1 MADIYFD
8 VDTALAEV
16 AVNAVPIVDAA
27 TGATIKTD
35 LAYNASGLALFW
47 HFVTP
52 AGAHTVT
59 AVTPTTG
66 GSYDWAAQ
74 STSGIY
80 TIEMPASGG
89 ASINNDTEGF
99 GWFTGFATGYLPW
112 RSPIYGFRAAGLN
125 DALIEGAYSTTRGLA
140 GTALP
145 NAAAEAA
152 GGLFT
157 RGTGAGQINQAA
169 NGQIDANTTHAAGTA
184 WGSGAITAASI
195 ASDAI
200 TAAKVADDVSTEIR
214 TKVMALTTGSGTVGS
229 GSTTANVVASAVA
242 VGATTSLSADAW
254 KGRVIIFNSDTTT
267 AALRGQ
273 AAAIVSHTS
282 GSTPTFT
289 LATGAWT
296 TAPLSGDTFTV
307 V

>member
-8 VDTALAEV
+8 VDAALAEV
-16 AVNAVPIVDAA
+16 AVNALPIVDAA

-35 LAYNASGLALFW
+35 LAYNAAGMALFW

-59 AVTPTTG
+59 AVTPTTAG
-66 GSYDWAAQ
+66 VHDWAAQ

-80 TIEMPASGG
+80 TLEVPASGG
-89 ASINNDTEGF
+89 TINNDTEGF

-112 RSPIYGFRAAGLN
+112 RSPVYGFRASGLN
-125 DALIEGAYSTTRGLA
+125 DLLIEGAYSATRGLA

-145 NAAAEAA
+145 NAAADAA
-152 GGLFT
+152 GGLPISDAGGLDMDSISARIPAALVGGRMDAT
-157 RGTGAGQINQAA
+157 VDATGMESGATGAIR
-169 NGQIDANTTHAAGTA
+169 DALLARTTA
-184 WGSGAITAASI
+184 SG
-195 ASDAI
+195 
-200 TAAKVADDVSTEIR
+200 V
-214 TKVMALTTGSGTVGS
+214 VGS
-229 GSTTANVVASAVA
+229 GSTTANVVASSVA
-242 VGATTSLSADAW
+242 VGATTSLSADAF

-296 TAPLSGDTFTV
+296 TAPLTTDTFTV